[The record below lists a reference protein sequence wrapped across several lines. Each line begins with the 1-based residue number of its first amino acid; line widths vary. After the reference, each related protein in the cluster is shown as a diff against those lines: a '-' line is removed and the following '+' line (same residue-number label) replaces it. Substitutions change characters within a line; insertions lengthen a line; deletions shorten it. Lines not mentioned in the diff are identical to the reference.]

1 MLGLQVLKELNSNQ
15 INKMM
20 KEIQRKTAGLTFRM
34 N

>member
-20 KEIQRKTAGLTFRM
+20 KEIQSKTAGLTLRM